1 MRVVRRVML
10 AALLLTGASEAG
22 AQQAPGQLVEVDP
35 IRCWWRTSSAAVRI
49 GETFTL
55 GLTCAVLEADGV
67 QVIPDESQLGDSA
80 IQLNPFEVVG
90 GSHPPDLRSGQR
102 RFFQY
107 EYVARII
114 NPDVVGRDVP
124 LPNLIVH
131 YRVNS
136 RLPGN
141 AAMQGRD
148 LSYLLPPHTVRVL
161 SLVPADANDIRDAS
175 GASFARVEALG
186 ARAGVF
192 EIAAITL
199 VALGSLMTVVSLV
212 TLARGARKR
221 KTADEKV
228 LAPWRVV
235 RTAHA
240 ELAAVER
247 EAEGGWND
255 ALIGR
260 ALAATRVTA
269 AALIGRVVSQAKA
282 AAGAETAEGRIL
294 AAGPEILRN
303 LRLTRGSATV
313 LSSAITARDVKR
325 VIERLPD
332 TTPPSRRQQLET
344 VADSLGTFT
353 AALYGP
359 AQERDRSALDAAL
372 AAATSLSRRLRT
384 ELIWSGPARRRAA
397 GLSAVGVERQA

>member
-1 MRVVRRVML
+1 ML
-10 AALLLTGASEAG
+10 AALLLAG
-22 AQQAPGQLVEVDP
+22 AGKAWAQQTPGQMVEVDP

-67 QVIPDESQLGDSA
+67 QVIPDESQLSDSA

-107 EYVARII
+107 EYAARII
-114 NPDVVGRDVP
+114 NPDVIGQDVP

-141 AAMQGRD
+141 AAQQGRD
-148 LSYLLPPHTVRVL
+148 LSYLLPPYTVRVL
-161 SLVPADANDIRDAS
+161 SLVPSDANDIRDAS
-175 GASFARVEALG
+175 GANFGRVEALG

-192 EIAAITL
+192 EIAAITFT
-199 VALGSLMTVVSLV
+199 ALGTLMAVVSLV
-212 TLARGARKR
+212 TLARGARK
-221 KTADEKV
+221 KKAAGEKV
-228 LAPWRVV
+228 LAPWRVI

-247 EAEGGWND
+247 EAAGGWND

-269 AALIGRVVSQAKA
+269 AALVGRVVSQAKA
-282 AAGAETAEGRIL
+282 APDAETPEGRIL

-303 LRLTRGSATV
+303 LRLARGSAFV
-313 LSSAITARDVKR
+313 LSSAITARDLRR
-325 VIERLPD
+325 VVERLPD
-332 TTPPSRRQQLET
+332 NTPPARRQQLESI
-344 VADSLGTFT
+344 ADSLAAFT
-353 AALYGP
+353 AALYGS
-359 AQERDRSALDAAL
+359 AKERDRSALDAAL
-372 AAATSLSRRLRT
+372 TSAVSLTRRLRT
-384 ELIWSGPARRRAA
+384 ELIWSRPARRRAA
-397 GLSAVGVERQA
+397 GAAAGGLERQA

>member
-1 MRVVRRVML
+1 MVRRWL
-10 AALLLTGASEAG
+10 AAGILLAG
-22 AQQAPGQLVEVDP
+22 PAAAAVNAQPTAGQMVEVDP
-35 IRCWWRTSSAAVRI
+35 IRCWWRTSSAAVRV

-67 QVIPDESQLGDSA
+67 QVIPDESQLSDSA

-107 EYVARII
+107 EYATRII
-114 NPDVVGRDVP
+114 NPDVIGQDVP

-148 LSYLLPPHTVRVL
+148 LSYLLPAHTVRVL
-161 SLVPADANDIRDAS
+161 SLVPTDANDIRDAS
-175 GASFARVEALG
+175 GASFGRVEALG

-192 EIAAITL
+192 EIAAITFA
-199 VALGSLMTVVSLV
+199 ALGGLMTVVSLV

-221 KTADEKV
+221 KTTGEKV

-235 RTAHA
+235 RTAHG

-247 EAEGGWND
+247 DAAGGWND

-260 ALAATRVTA
+260 ALAATRVVA
-269 AALIGRVVSQAKA
+269 AALVGRVVSQARTA
-282 AAGAETAEGRIL
+282 PDAEMAEGRIL
-294 AAGPEILRN
+294 AAAPEILRT
-303 LRLTRGSATV
+303 LRLARGSAMA
-313 LSSAITARDVKR
+313 LSSAITARDVSQ

-332 TTPPSRRQQLET
+332 NTPPSRRQQLET
-344 VADSLGTFT
+344 IADSLGTFT

-359 AQERDRSALDAAL
+359 AKDRDRSALDASL
-372 AAATSLSRRLRT
+372 ATATSLGRRLWV
-384 ELIWSGPARRRAA
+384 ELIWSRPARRRAA
-397 GLSAVGVERQA
+397 GPAAVGVERQA